1 MKILYLLSVYNI
13 YGGTPKKILEL
24 IKHSQNS
31 CYLYIYESGNDEF
44 KHLFEDAGAKISDGY
59 TGRNIFKHVRS
70 LLSIIDDN
78 NIEIVQSQFS
88 MGEVL
93 GYIIKI
99 LRPKVKL
106 IIVFE
111 STIEPNFLKKHFLN
125 FTYRSVNMLKNIS
138 GCNFRF

>member
-1 MKILYLLSVYNI
+1 MKILYLLSDYNI

-31 CYLYIYESGNDEF
+31 CYLYMYESGNDEF

-78 NIEIVQSQFS
+78 NIGKFNIVENFNQGYQVKAGANNFS
-88 MGEVL
+88 L
-93 GYIIKI
+93 WAFFAI
-99 LRPKVKL
+99 
-106 IIVFE
+106 
-111 STIEPNFLKKHFLN
+111 
-125 FTYRSVNMLKNIS
+125 
-138 GCNFRF
+138 